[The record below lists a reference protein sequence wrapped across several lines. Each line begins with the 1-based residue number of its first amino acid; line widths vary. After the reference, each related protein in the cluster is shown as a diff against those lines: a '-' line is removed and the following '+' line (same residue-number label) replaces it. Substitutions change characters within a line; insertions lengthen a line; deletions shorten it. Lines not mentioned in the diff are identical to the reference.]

1 MLPYDG
7 INPNSVVVMDNCAIH
22 HVDEVRRL
30 LEDAGIML
38 VDLPPYSPDFNPIE
52 TAFSHIKQ

>member
-7 INPNSVVVMDNCAIH
+7 INPTSVVVMAIH

-38 VDLPPYSPDFNPIE
+38 VYLPTYSPDFNPIE
-52 TAFSHIKQ
+52 TAFSHIKHYL